1 MSGKGTHLG
10 QICKRGHD
18 HMQTGKSLRYNANHV
33 CTTCASEFSRGKI
46 PKLPKP
52 DPGDG
57 TGFAVTNG
65 HRATVGTRE
74 RFKNRNRKDPRKS
87 VSLSGRTYAKLRQ
100 YARAK
105 GVSMASLIE
114 AWAGEEMSR

>member
-10 QICKRGHD
+10 RLCKRGHD
-18 HMQTGKSLRYNANHV
+18 HMHTGKSLRYNANHV
-33 CTTCASEFSRGKI
+33 CTACASEFSRGKI
-46 PKLPKP
+46 AKLPKP

-74 RFKNRNRKDPRKS
+74 RFKNRNRKDPRMC
-87 VSLSGRTYAKLRQ
+87 VSLKGSTIVRLRQ
-100 YARAK
+100 YAKAR
-105 GVSMASLIE
+105 GVSMASLLE
-114 AWAGEEMSR
+114 RWADEEMRR